1 MEKSYLKLLI
11 SAVAICFS
19 CLFATAE
26 NSYEESHPV
35 VRKNTVDP
43 APDRP
48 EDMVIVGEDTLSMI
62 IPQKNYG
69 RFDRGLFNYLYIPKG
84 QWAFGITASYGS
96 LDTRDIQVLSVLD
109 NFNFKGSIYSI
120 KPSVSYFLG
129 HNQSVGFRFNITN
142 GKADL
147 ASLSMDVDDDMS
159 FAINDVSY
167 HTRSS
172 QWGFFYRNYVGLN
185 RSKLFAVFN
194 EVSLDYGTGTS
205 NFKRYYNDELF
216 NTRTLSTMASLNFS
230 PGVCVFLQDHVAFN
244 LSFGVFGIRY
254 NQEKQE
260 TNGVDEGKRISS
272 GANFRFNI
280 FNINFGLM
288 VVI

>member
-1 MEKSYLKLLI
+1 M
-11 SAVAICFS
+11 AIGLS
-19 CLFATAE
+19 CLFAFAAE
-26 NSYEESHPV
+26 STDESHPI
-35 VRKNTVDP
+35 VRKSNVEVVHES
-43 APDRP
+43 PD
-48 EDMVIVGEDTLSMI
+48 DMVIVGEDTLSMI
-62 IPQKNYG
+62 IPAKNYG
-69 RFDRGLFNYLYIPKG
+69 RFDRGLFNFLYIPKG

-96 LDTRDIQVLSVLD
+96 LNTEDIKVLSVLD
-109 NFNFKGSIYSI
+109 NFNFKGSMYSV

-129 HNQSVGFRFNITN
+129 HNQSVGFRFTISN

-147 ASLSMDVDDDMS
+147 GSLSMDIDDDMNFS
-159 FAINDVSY
+159 IHDVSY
-167 HTRSS
+167 HTHSS

-194 EVSLDYGTGTS
+194 EVAIDYGTGTS

-216 NTRTLSTMASLNFS
+216 NTRTISTMASLNFS

-244 LSFGVFGIRY
+244 LSFGVFGIKY
-254 NQEKQE
+254 NHEKQE

-280 FNINFGLM
+280 FNLNFGLM

>member
-1 MEKSYLKLLI
+1 MEKSYFRFVVC
-11 SAVAICFS
+11 AVAM
-19 CLFATAE
+19 CLACAFASAQDIPDDT
-26 NSYEESHPV
+26 HPI
-35 VRKNTVDP
+35 VRKNTVDHSP
-43 APDRP
+43 ERL
-48 EDMVIVGEDTLSMI
+48 EDMVIVGSDTMSMI
-62 IPQKNYG
+62 IPAKNYG

-84 QWAFGITASYGS
+84 EWAVGFTASYGS
-96 LDTRDIQVLSVLD
+96 LSTENVKVLSVLD
-109 NFNFKGSIYSI
+109 NFNFKGSLYSI
-120 KPSVSYFLG
+120 KPSISYFLG
-129 HNQSVGFRFNITN
+129 HNQSVGFRFVITN

-147 ASLSMDVDDDMS
+147 GSMAMDIDDDMNFS
-159 FAINDVSY
+159 IHDVSY

-185 RSKLFAVFN
+185 RSKRFAVFN

-205 NFKRYYNDELF
+205 NFKRYYDNELF

-244 LSFGVFGIRY
+244 VSFGVFGIKY
-254 NQEKQE
+254 NRDKQE

-280 FNINFGLM
+280 FNIDFGLM
-288 VVI
+288 VVL

>member
-1 MEKSYLKLLI
+1 MPCI
-11 SAVAICFS
+11 FVSAQ
-19 CLFATAE
+19 LTTDDT
-26 NSYEESHPV
+26 HPI
-35 VRKNTVDP
+35 VRKNSVEF
-43 APDRP
+43 APENP
-48 EDMVIVGEDTLSMI
+48 EDLVIVGSDTISMI
-62 IPQKNYG
+62 IPAKNYG
-69 RFDRGLFNYLYIPKG
+69 RFDRGLFNYLYIPRS

-96 LDTRDIQVLSVLD
+96 LNTEDIKVLSVLD
-109 NFNFKGSIYSI
+109 NFNFKGSMYSVR
-120 KPSVSYFLG
+120 PSVSYFFR
-129 HNQSVGFRFNITN
+129 HNQSLGFRFVISN

-147 ASLSMDVDDDMS
+147 GSLSMDIDDDMNFS
-159 FAINDVSY
+159 IHDVSY
-167 HTRSS
+167 HTHSS
-172 QWGFFYRNYVGLN
+172 RWGFFYRNYVGLN

-194 EVSLDYGTGTS
+194 EVSIDYGTGTS

-244 LSFGVFGIRY
+244 VSFGVFGIKY

-260 TNGVDEGKRISS
+260 TNGVDEGKRTSS

-280 FNINFGLM
+280 FNIDFGLM

>member
-1 MEKSYLKLLI
+1 MCALAVCLSCIFASAEETSDGNHLI
-11 SAVAICFS
+11 
-19 CLFATAE
+19 
-26 NSYEESHPV
+26 
-35 VRKNTVDP
+35 VRKNTVVH
-43 APDRP
+43 APENL
-48 EDMVIVGEDTLSMI
+48 EDMVVVGQDTLSMI
-62 IPQKNYG
+62 IPEKNYG

-84 QWAFGITASYGS
+84 EWAFGITASYGS
-96 LDTRDIQVLSVLD
+96 LTTEDIKVLSVLD
-109 NFNFKGSIYSI
+109 NFNFKGSMYSI

-129 HNQSVGFRFNITN
+129 HNQSVGFRFVLTN

-147 ASLSMDVDDDMS
+147 GSMSMDIDDDMN
-159 FAINDVSY
+159 FAVHDVSY

-185 RSKLFAVFN
+185 RSKRFAVFN

-230 PGVCVFLQDHVAFN
+230 PGVCVFLQDVVAFN
-244 LSFGVFGIRY
+244 VSFGVFGIRY
-254 NQEKQE
+254 NKDKQE

>member
-1 MEKSYLKLLI
+1 MEKSYIKVIICVFAVCLACI
-11 SAVAICFS
+11 SS
-19 CLFATAE
+19 YAE
-26 NSYEESHPV
+26 DSSEERHQV
-35 VRKNTVDP
+35 VRKNTVIP
-43 APDRP
+43 VP
-48 EDMVIVGEDTLSMI
+48 ETLDDKVIVGPDTLSMI
-62 IPQKNYG
+62 IPEKNYG

-84 QWAFGITASYGS
+84 QWAFGVTASYGS
-96 LDTRDIQVLSVLD
+96 LNTEDIKVLSVLD
-109 NFNFKGSIYSI
+109 NFNFNGSVYSV

-129 HNQSVGFRFNITN
+129 HNQSVGFRFVITN

-147 ASLSMDVDDDMS
+147 SSLSMDIDDDMN
-159 FAINDVSY
+159 FAIHDVSY

-205 NFKRYYNDELF
+205 NFKRYYNDVLY

-244 LSFGVFGIRY
+244 VSFGVFGIKY
-254 NQEKQE
+254 NREKQE
-260 TNGVDEGKRISS
+260 TNGVDEGQRTSS